1 MSQKDNVK
9 QFIKMSQELPPAY
22 PALQDDRKRTGQ
34 QGSGS
39 GVLSTL
45 LGLGALG
52 AGGYAA
58 YRWGPRLA
66 KWISSR
72 ARGLGRDPR
81 EIASQA
87 TEAEQVLQK
96 ATEEGTLPDGLDDQV
111 RRLAIQMIGDGDK
124 KVQDVVNTVRS
135 VADNYALGDRSWIP
149 GRVDPLW
156 GDARDALTEAFGET
170 SDLPYTDPYHVIKT
184 RGR

>member
-1 MSQKDNVK
+1 MSQKSNVK
-9 QFIKMSQELPPAY
+9 QFIKMSQELPSAY
-22 PALQDDRKRTGQ
+22 PVIQDGKENRGQ
-34 QGSGS
+34 QSSGS
-39 GVLSTL
+39 GALSTL

-58 YRWGPRLA
+58 YRWGPHLA

-72 ARGLGRDPR
+72 ARGLGRDPGA
-81 EIASQA
+81 IASQA
-87 TEAEQVLQK
+87 TKAEQVLQK
-96 ATEEGTLPDGLDDQV
+96 ATDEGTLPGGLSDQV
-111 RRLAIQMIGDGDK
+111 RRLAIQMIGDGNK
-124 KVQDVVNTVRS
+124 KVQDVVNTVRR

-170 SDLPYTDPYHVIKT
+170 SDLPYTDPYHVIQT